1 MNLVYTYIT
10 ALVLSVVVSYLGVYL
25 FYYTV
30 SACFMLGIMYCDRD
44 TMMNKTWSQI
54 LNSSESE
61 GGRNVNK
68 KFELRDVFQVKVYK
82 KCFVISNKRTFSHCL
97 RRLKRISAIE
107 LLLSCVLK
115 MLKLIRKKRKL
126 RVRNLEKKMS
136 LVKAQ
141 KEGIVYMG
149 KCSFLKA
156 KSSIWGIMAKFRTE
170 NSLMLSYEDICMF
183 S

>member
-1 MNLVYTYIT
+1 MNLVYTYII
-10 ALVLSVVVSYLGVYL
+10 ALVLSVVVSYLQVYL
-25 FYYTV
+25 FYYNV
-30 SACFMLGIMYCDRD
+30 SACFMLGIMYCDSD

-82 KCFVISNKRTFSHCL
+82 MCFVISNKRTFSHCL

-107 LLLSCVLK
+107 LLLSCVK
-115 MLKLIRKKRKL
+115 NVKINQEKKGSKGEKF
-126 RVRNLEKKMS
+126 EKKMS

-141 KEGIVYMG
+141 KEGIVYMR

-156 KSSIWGIMAKFRTE
+156 KSSI
-170 NSLMLSYEDICMF
+170 
-183 S
+183 